1 MITTC
6 WQRNSP
12 LGFDCASV
20 ATWRNAFISG
30 EGEPAQRSLEA
41 SFLTREIE
49 MPSRATP
56 DAASFEARPVRI
68 SLSPNSSCV
77 RRHRQFNC
85 KNRPGKAVCS
95 GKSNNLVT
103 FKCFPARFAGLGLS
117 QCQSQNTKL
126 SPDALCNP
134 ALDCNRVVDWLVPVQ
149 RAPRRGR
156 LQKQVGQHRFDI
168 ATIYCLHITR
178 AAKIAVWFSTSNHRF
193 W

>member
-30 EGEPAQRSLEA
+30 GARSA
-41 SFLTREIE
+41 N
-49 MPSRATP
+49 PSRHLSEREKLKCRPEQLRMQQGLKRDPYAFHFLLILR
-56 DAASFEARPVRI
+56 ASGVIGSSSARTAQGKQFAVERVTI
-68 SLSPNSSCV
+68 SLRLN
-77 RRHRQFNC
+77 
-85 KNRPGKAVCS
+85 A
-95 GKSNNLVT
+95 
-103 FKCFPARFAGLGLS
+103 FPARFARSGLS

-168 ATIYCLHITR
+168 ATIYCLHVTR
-178 AAKIAVWFSTSNHRF
+178 AAKIAV
-193 W
+193 